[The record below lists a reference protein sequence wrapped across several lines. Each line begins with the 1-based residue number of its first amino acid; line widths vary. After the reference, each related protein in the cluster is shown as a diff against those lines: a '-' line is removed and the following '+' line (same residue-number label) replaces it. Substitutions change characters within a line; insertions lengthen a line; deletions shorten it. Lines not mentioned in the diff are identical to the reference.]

1 MKNRFDIINGKCV
14 VPDGVTE
21 IPEDEFLGCKE
32 LKEIVIPE
40 TVTIIPNAAF
50 FFCKSLEKVCL
61 PASVKEIQSQAFEG
75 CSKLKSIEIPDGVPE
90 LNHSAF
96 YRCASLKKIK
106 IPKSVTRIHN
116 FAFCRCLNLETIEVA
131 DDNPAYKS
139 ELNCCLTKDGKTLVF
154 GCKSSVIPGSVKV
167 IKEFAFYGCTGLK
180 SIRIPDG
187 VEIIENGVFGDC
199 TRLTSIN
206 IPESVKLVDISFMG
220 GAPIKE
226 IYLSSKNP
234 DDRLDLKEALKC
246 HRLKDIDLHVPEE
259 ALYAYKNHPFF
270 KRFRMIHLWKG

>member
-1 MKNRFDIINGKCV
+1 MNRRFEITNGKCV
-14 VPDGVTE
+14 IPDGVTE
-21 IPEDEFLGCKE
+21 IPEDEFWECKE

-40 TVTIIPNAAF
+40 TVTIIPSGAF
-50 FFCKSLEKVCL
+50 SYCTSLEKVCL
-61 PASVKEIQSQAFEG
+61 PASVKEIQPQAFQG

-90 LNHSAF
+90 LTHSIF

-116 FAFCRCLNLETIEVA
+116 FAFGRCLNLETIEVA
-131 DDNPAYKS
+131 EDNPTYKTES
-139 ELNCCLTKDGKTLVF
+139 NCCLTKDGKTLVF

-187 VEIIENGVFGDC
+187 VEIIENGVFADC

-259 ALYAYKNHPFF
+259 SYYSYKNHPFF
-270 KRFRMIHLWKG
+270 TRFRMIHSWNG